1 MDDPGPI
8 NCDLV
13 RVYLKKIK
21 PYNYKA
27 EGPDAVY
34 ARILKECE
42 RERDITSIGY
52 NIFQIYEG
60 HKNST

>member
-13 RVYLKKIK
+13 GVYLKKIK
-21 PYNYKA
+21 PNKA

-42 RERDITSIGY
+42 REISLPLAI
-52 NIFQIYEG
+52 IFS
-60 HKNST
+60 NL